1 MIALLPRIVNGLAA
15 HIHPRKPLSPTESPE
30 VAVAHAAGA
39 DARVVVIERVT
50 IRQVN
55 LPPKVVRTDAIQ
67 SFVTQE
73 TVLLTLHCSDGLAAT
88 GYAYTIGTGGSS
100 VVALLRD
107 HLAPRLLGRAPVDN
121 EAIWKDLF
129 FHTHATAVGAI
140 TSLALACVDIALWDW
155 RARSQ
160 NLPLWRLLGGAQ
172 ERVPVYTTE
181 GGWLHL
187 SASELVAQTQA
198 AQAQGFRGAK
208 IKIGRPHVSEDL
220 ARLSAV
226 RSALGPGFDI
236 MTDANQ
242 GFSRPEAVRRAGA
255 FAPLGLAWI
264 EEPMP
269 AEDVQGHAQLRARTD
284 TPIAVGESMYH
295 LAQFREYL
303 ERGACS
309 IVQPDVARIGGITP
323 WIKVANLAEA
333 FGVPVCPHFLME
345 LHVSLCAAVPNAAWV
360 EYIPQ
365 LDDITTSRIRIEGGH
380 AVAPQSP
387 GTGIDWDWAAIAA
400 RQVFSPLEICA

>member
-1 MIALLPRIVNGLAA
+1 MTAP
-15 HIHPRKPLSPTESPE
+15 
-30 VAVAHAAGA
+30 
-39 DARVVVIERVT
+39 VT
-50 IRQVN
+50 IESIRLRQVN

-73 TVLLTLHCSDGLAAT
+73 TLLLTLRCSDGVEGT

-100 VVALLRD
+100 VMALLHD
-107 HLAPRLLGRAPVDN
+107 HLAPRLLGRNPLHV

-140 TSLALACVDIALWDW
+140 TSLALACVDTALWDW
-155 RARSQ
+155 RARRQ
-160 NLPLWRLLGGAQ
+160 GLPLWQLLGGAQ
-172 ERVPVYTTE
+172 TRVPVYTTE

-187 SASELVAQTQA
+187 DADELVAQTLA

-208 IKIGRPHVSEDL
+208 IKVGRPHVSEDV

-226 RSALGPGFDI
+226 RDAVGPGFDI
-236 MTDANQ
+236 MVDANQ
-242 GFSRPEAVRRAGA
+242 GFNRPEALRRAAA
-255 FAPLGLAWI
+255 FAGLDLAWL
-264 EEPMP
+264 EEPMA
-269 AEDVQGHAQLRARTD
+269 AEDVSGHTQLRTQTAI
-284 TPIAVGESMYH
+284 PVAVGESMYH
-295 LAQFREYL
+295 LSQFREYL
-303 ERGACS
+303 EKGACS

-323 WIKVANLAEA
+323 WIKVAHLAEG

-365 LDDITTSRIRIEGGH
+365 LDDITTSRIRVEGGY
-380 AVAPQSP
+380 AWPPDTP
-387 GTGIDWDWAAIAA
+387 GLGIAWDWPVIAK
-400 RQVFSPLEICA
+400 RQLADTTLNQ

>member
-1 MIALLPRIVNGLAA
+1 MA
-15 HIHPRKPLSPTESPE
+15 SPF
-30 VAVAHAAGA
+30 
-39 DARVVVIERVT
+39 IERVT
-50 IRQVN
+50 LRQLD

-73 TVLLTLHCSDGLAAT
+73 TLLLTLHMSDGIEAT

-100 VVALLRD
+100 VLALLHD
-107 HLAPRLLGRAPVDN
+107 HLAPRLLGRNPVHM

-140 TSLALACVDIALWDW
+140 TSLALASVDTALWDW

-160 NLPLWRLLGGAQ
+160 QLPLWQLLGGAQ
-172 ERVPVYTTE
+172 PRVPLYTTE

-187 SASELVAQTQA
+187 SATELVEQTLTAQE
-198 AQAQGFRGAK
+198 QGFKGAK
-208 IKIGRPHVSEDL
+208 IKIGRPHVSEDV

-226 RSALGPGFDI
+226 RAAVGPGFDL

-242 GFSRPEAVRRAGA
+242 GLNRAEAVRRAHA
-255 FAPLGLAWI
+255 FAGLDLAWL
-264 EEPMP
+264 EEPLP
-269 AEDVQGHAQLRARTD
+269 AEDVSGHRQLREQTAI
-284 TPIAVGESMYH
+284 PVAVGESMYH

-303 ERGACS
+303 EQGACS

-323 WIKVANLAEA
+323 WIKVAHLAES
-333 FGVPVCPHFLME
+333 FDVPVCPHFLME

-365 LDDITTSRIRIEGGH
+365 LDDITTCRIAIEDGY
-380 AVAPQSP
+380 AIPPSTP
-387 GTGIDWDWAAIAA
+387 GLGIEWDWAEIAR
-400 RQVFSPLEICA
+400 RQKIITEIRST